1 MDPTLKYK
9 ADQ

>member
-1 MDPTLKYK
+1 MDPTLKYT